1 MYLSQTLYSSRFFHS
16 HDICKT
22 HMETEHCKDKECR
35 ARHPKRCKWTKTQ
48 QGCKR
53 DYCNYLHVTLAS
65 ADDENISSYHCISC
79 NNEWKDRSCVV
90 KHTIKYTDVFFC
102 LNCDDWVQCKND
114 VFDEG
119 WSLLDTNGCLRR
131 DV

>member
-1 MYLSQTLYSSRFFHS
+1 MTDMIPEHS
-16 HDICKT
+16 AAILIRLHTVHGIKH
-22 HMETEHCKDKECR
+22 HMETEHCR
-35 ARHPKRCKWTKTQ
+35 ARHPKGCRWTKTQ

-53 DYCNYLHVTLAS
+53 DNCNYLHVTLAS

-90 KHTIKYTDVFFC
+90 KHTIKNTEVFFC
-102 LNCDDWVQCKND
+102 LNCDDWVQCKNN